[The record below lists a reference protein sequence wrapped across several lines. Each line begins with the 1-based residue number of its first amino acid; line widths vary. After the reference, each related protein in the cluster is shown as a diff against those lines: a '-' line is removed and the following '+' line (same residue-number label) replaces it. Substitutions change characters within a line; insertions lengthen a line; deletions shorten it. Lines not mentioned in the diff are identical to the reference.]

1 MNAHIFRRVAGVL
14 SIALLSGCGSGSF
27 AAAQPSNAG
36 STSVPS
42 LALPSLQRVLAAA
55 ARTSPGAPL
64 RQAPVKANSWMYTAQ
79 LYGND
84 SSVYERNGNALS
96 WYENLYTG
104 LSSPQGTMTTPNG
117 WWYVA
122 NGGHSNVV
130 YYKTTKSGPNGP
142 RGSLDDYGQVPVN
155 VSLTPDRRLVAVSN
169 GQTTSGGPGSVSIY
183 LNRGAEPSRT
193 LTYGGDQL
201 LGEGV
206 ALDARGN
213 CYWSFNDSTTSSGTI
228 VEFAGCVGSGTPVVS
243 SIAYAGG
250 ILFDQRGNLYYLD
263 QESGLYYCKKGVTQC
278 SLFAN
283 GFGDPVNL
291 NFDHRQKGL
300 WVADAD
306 GYIWLVDPKSRQK
319 TQYQAEGGPTDPP
332 FGIAPAPGG

>member
-1 MNAHIFRRVAGVL
+1 MNVCIARRVLGVL
-14 SIALLSGCGSGSF
+14 SIALLSGCGGGSF

-42 LALPSLQRVLAAA
+42 LALPSVQRVLAVA
-55 ARTSPGAPL
+55 ARPGSPP

-84 SSVYERNGNALS
+84 SSVYERNGNSLS
-96 WYENLYTG
+96 WFEDLYTG

-130 YYKTTKSGPNGP
+130 YYKTTKAGPNGP
-142 RGSLDDYGQVPVN
+142 VGSLDDYGQVPVN

-169 GQTTSGGPGSVSIY
+169 GQTTSGGAGSVSIY

-193 LTYGGDQL
+193 LTYGSDQL

-206 ALDARGN
+206 ALDRQGN
-213 CYWSFNDSTTSSGTI
+213 CYWSFNDSTTSSAAI
-228 VEFAGCVGSGTPVVS
+228 VEFAGCVEPGTPVVS
-243 SIAYAGG
+243 TIAYAGG
-250 ILFDQRGNLYYLD
+250 IVFDQRGNLYYLD

-278 SLFAN
+278 SLFAS

-291 NFDHRQKGL
+291 NFDHKQKGL

-306 GYIWLVDPKSRQK
+306 GYIWRVDPKSSSK
-319 TQYQAEGGPTDPP
+319 DAV
-332 FGIAPAPGG
+332 PGRGRSH